1 MRIDTTTWAS
11 SRPSLLQPPAALDLA
26 KLSNVERFGAA
37 CVALPV
43 GAVPLARRLPLQ
55 GRLTVSL
62 ALLAAAARIVLVF
75 AALRLGRRLQKQ
87 AGVLVSERQAA
98 VEGSNFVELAEGAR
112 VHYLLSEPP
121 HVPPLPA
128 DGTTRPRA
136 PPLLVHLNHGFGAN
150 AFTLD
155 PLIESLGSAMR
166 ARAPSGAPLWLCAHD
181 RLGFGLSSRPRE
193 AREYGV
199 ACGAALGLGLLD
211 ALPLGD
217 ASDRTACRT
226 IFVGHSL
233 GASLSARMAVL
244 ERARVAPRRLLQ
256 LAGLA
261 ATGAGDGEA
270 HAPLRPA
277 AAAIVLIAPAL
288 VAGASARPP
297 SEGVVEAPAPSPSPS
312 PSASPSL
319 SPARRRPRAAALVA
333 GMGAALGTASQAS
346 LLLLVR
352 AIILPLLWSAR
363 FWKRGIGAAYADAAR
378 LAPPM
383 LTRYRWPAQVAGAD
397 RGVAC
402 FVLSAL
408 LGARLLHTADFTS
421 VGAPVARDAEAR
433 DAEARA
439 AAALAMTD
447 AQLVRAL
454 REAEVPVLIVHGTDD
469 RLVPLSNSRR
479 LAQQLGP
486 LATLVELPG
495 CGHCPQEE
503 DPERVAEEVS
513 AFLKARQVLE

>member
-1 MRIDTTTWAS
+1 
-11 SRPSLLQPPAALDLA
+11 
-26 KLSNVERFGAA
+26 
-37 CVALPV
+37 
-43 GAVPLARRLPLQ
+43 
-55 GRLTVSL
+55 
-62 ALLAAAARIVLVF
+62 
-75 AALRLGRRLQKQ
+75 
-87 AGVLVSERQAA
+87 
-98 VEGSNFVELAEGAR
+98 
-112 VHYLLSEPP
+112 
-121 HVPPLPA
+121 
-128 DGTTRPRA
+128 
-136 PPLLVHLNHGFGAN
+136 
-150 AFTLD
+150 
-155 PLIESLGSAMR
+155 
-166 ARAPSGAPLWLCAHD
+166 
-181 RLGFGLSSRPRE
+181 
-193 AREYGV
+193 
-199 ACGAALGLGLLD
+199 
-211 ALPLGD
+211 
-217 ASDRTACRT
+217 
-226 IFVGHSL
+226 
-233 GASLSARMAVL
+233 
-244 ERARVAPRRLLQ
+244 
-256 LAGLA
+256 
-261 ATGAGDGEA
+261 
-270 HAPLRPA
+270 
-277 AAAIVLIAPAL
+277 
-288 VAGASARPP
+288 
-297 SEGVVEAPAPSPSPS
+297 
-312 PSASPSL
+312 
-319 SPARRRPRAAALVA
+319 
-333 GMGAALGTASQAS
+333 MGAALGTASQAS

-363 FWKRGIGAAYADAAR
+363 FWKQGVGAAYADAAR

-408 LGARLLHTADFTS
+408 LGARQLRTADLTS
-421 VGAPVARDAEAR
+421 VGAPEAR

>member
-1 MRIDTTTWAS
+1 
-11 SRPSLLQPPAALDLA
+11 
-26 KLSNVERFGAA
+26 
-37 CVALPV
+37 
-43 GAVPLARRLPLQ
+43 
-55 GRLTVSL
+55 
-62 ALLAAAARIVLVF
+62 
-75 AALRLGRRLQKQ
+75 
-87 AGVLVSERQAA
+87 
-98 VEGSNFVELAEGAR
+98 
-112 VHYLLSEPP
+112 
-121 HVPPLPA
+121 
-128 DGTTRPRA
+128 
-136 PPLLVHLNHGFGAN
+136 
-150 AFTLD
+150 
-155 PLIESLGSAMR
+155 
-166 ARAPSGAPLWLCAHD
+166 
-181 RLGFGLSSRPRE
+181 
-193 AREYGV
+193 
-199 ACGAALGLGLLD
+199 
-211 ALPLGD
+211 
-217 ASDRTACRT
+217 
-226 IFVGHSL
+226 
-233 GASLSARMAVL
+233 
-244 ERARVAPRRLLQ
+244 
-256 LAGLA
+256 
-261 ATGAGDGEA
+261 
-270 HAPLRPA
+270 
-277 AAAIVLIAPAL
+277 
-288 VAGASARPP
+288 
-297 SEGVVEAPAPSPSPS
+297 
-312 PSASPSL
+312 
-319 SPARRRPRAAALVA
+319 
-333 GMGAALGTASQAS
+333 MGAALGTASQAS

-363 FWKRGIGAAYADAAR
+363 FWERGVGAAYADAAR

-408 LGARLLHTADFTS
+408 LGARQLRTADLTS
-421 VGAPVARDAEAR
+421 VGAPEAR

>member
-1 MRIDTTTWAS
+1 MRVDTTWAS

-26 KLSNVERFGAA
+26 KLSSVERFGAA

-128 DGTTRPRA
+128 DSTTRPRA
-136 PPLLVHLNHGFGAN
+136 PPLLFHLNHGFGAN

-155 PLIESLGSAMR
+155 PLIESLGAAVR
-166 ARAPSGAPLWLCAHD
+166 ARAPPGAPLWLCAHD

-199 ACGAALGLGLLD
+199 ACGAALGIGLLD

-217 ASDRTACRT
+217 ASDRSACRT
-226 IFVGHSL
+226 ILVGHSL

-277 AAAIVLIAPAL
+277 AAALVLIAPAL
-288 VAGASARPP
+288 IAGAIARASSLPAA
-297 SEGVVEAPAPSPSPS
+297 EGVVEAP
-312 PSASPSL
+312 SPSL
-319 SPARRRPRAAALVA
+319 SPARRRPRSAALLA
-333 GMGAALGTASQAS
+333 GVGAALGKASQAVM
-346 LLLLVR
+346 LLLVR
-352 AIILPLLWSAR
+352 TIVLPLLWSGPFWAR
-363 FWKRGIGAAYADAAR
+363 GVGAAYADAAR

-383 LTRYRWPAQVAGAD
+383 LTRYRWPSQVAGAD

-408 LGARLLHTADFTS
+408 LGARPLPTADLTS
-421 VGAPVARDAEAR
+421 VGAPGTRG
-433 DAEARA
+433 AEARA

-454 REAEVPVLIVHGTDD
+454 REAEVPVLILHGTDD
-469 RLVPLSNSRR
+469 RLVPVSNSRR

-495 CGHCPQEE
+495 CGHCPHEE
-503 DPERVAEEVS
+503 YPERVAEEVS
-513 AFLKARQVLE
+513 AFLKARLVLE